1 MNSPENTS
9 SSSSI
14 SGYHY
19 GTSRSAISPISES
32 DLSKLEQTAGWTF
45 ADADVLGRHADLFRD
60 KAESMVDSWR
70 AVIGAQ
76 PHLAHWFVMPDGT
89 PDDAYKASVKRR
101 FVQWF
106 VDVALRPHDR
116 DWLNYQQEIGL
127 RHTPAKKNKTD
138 GTHTPPVVPLRYL
151 LGFVPI
157 VLPIRQFFVGA
168 IKDEAELKRL
178 EDAWTKAVLLHIT
191 LWSLPYVKEDLW

>member
-1 MNSPENTS
+1 MNRPEPTAPS
-9 SSSSI
+9 TI
-14 SGYHY
+14 PGYDY
-19 GTSRSAISPISES
+19 GTSKSAISPVSDS
-32 DLSKLEQTAGWTF
+32 DLSELEQTAGWTS
-45 ADADVLGRHADLFRD
+45 ADAEVLARHGDLFQD

-70 AVIGAQ
+70 DVIGAQ
-76 PHLAHWFVMPDGT
+76 PHLAHWFVKPDGT

-101 FVQWF
+101 FVQWV

-116 DWLNYQQEIGL
+116 DWLNYQHEIGL

-138 GTHTPPVVPLRYL
+138 GTHTPPVVPLRFL

-157 VLPIRQFFVGA
+157 VLPIRQFFADA
-168 IKDEAELKRL
+168 IKDGAELKRL

-191 LWSLPYVKEDLW
+191 LWSQPYIKEDLW